1 MRITMKKYI
10 IMILG
15 MILLLAPM
23 TAEAQKPL
31 KRKEKTEQ
39 NGGKPNGGKQT
50 GEKPTKTGNGR
61 QGRTST
67 TPTQPIATSGT
78 LSLGYGTWE
87 GGIMNGKPHGNGKI
101 TFTATHAVDRS
112 STLQANPGDYFEAN
126 YDRGS
131 LISGKLYDSAG
142 TLLKTIIP

>member
-1 MRITMKKYI
+1 MRVTMKKYI
-10 IMILG
+10 MLISG

-31 KRKEKTEQ
+31 KRKGKTEQ
-39 NGGKPNGGKQT
+39 NGEKPNGGKQT
-50 GEKPTKTGNGR
+50 GEKPNKTGNGTH
-61 QGRTST
+61 GHSST

-78 LSLGYGTWE
+78 LSLGYGTWK
-87 GGIMNGKPHGNGKI
+87 GGIMNGKPHGKGKI

-142 TLLKTIIP
+142 SLLKTIIP